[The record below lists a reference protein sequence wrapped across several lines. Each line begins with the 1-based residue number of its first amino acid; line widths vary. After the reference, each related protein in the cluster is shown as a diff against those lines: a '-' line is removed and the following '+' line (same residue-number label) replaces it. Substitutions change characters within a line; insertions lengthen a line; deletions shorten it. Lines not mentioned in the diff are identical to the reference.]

1 MKKLLLSALL
11 SALPFTALAQVADP
25 DEATSGESE
34 QQQGP
39 PRWNL
44 GMAAVINDSP
54 YAGEGTRLIPIP
66 FFGFQGERFFVRGLS
81 AGWQFVQNDS
91 FELAAV
97 AKFKLD
103 GFKVNDLGRSELA
116 TNGIDYRLLEDR
128 DSAVDLGLSAKW
140 KGGFG
145 ELETEI
151 LADATDTSGGQEV
164 SLQYSYGVNV
174 GRGQLSP
181 NVSAKWLSEDTANYY
196 YGTLDKEAARGVVD
210 YKPGS
215 VVIPS
220 VGVSYFR
227 PIGKTWSLL
236 GFAKY
241 DLLPDEITDS
251 PLVEPDTDGS
261 FTVFVGFSRG
271 F

>member
-11 SALPFTALAQVADP
+11 SALPFTAMAQAADP
-25 DEATSGESE
+25 DEGIPEE
-34 QQQGP
+34 EGPHQGP
-39 PRWNL
+39 PRWTL
-44 GMAAVINDSP
+44 GIAAVVNDSP
-54 YAGEGTRLIPIP
+54 YAGEGTRIIPIP
-66 FFGFQGERFFVRGLS
+66 LIGFQGEHFFVRGLS
-81 AGWQFVQNDS
+81 FGWQFVENDS

-97 AKFKLD
+97 AKGELD
-103 GFKVNDLGRSELA
+103 GFKVKDLGRSELA
-116 TNGIDYRLLEDR
+116 AHGIDYRLLEDR
-128 DSAVDLGLSAKW
+128 DSGLDLGLSAKW

-145 ELETEI
+145 ELEMEI

-164 SLQYSYGVNV
+164 SLQYSYGFEV
-174 GRGQLSP
+174 GKGQLGP

-196 YGTLDKEAARGVVD
+196 YGTLDTEVARGVVD

-215 VVIPS
+215 VIIPS

-227 PIGKTWSLL
+227 PIGGKWSLM

-241 DLLPDEITDS
+241 DLLPDEITES
-251 PLVEPDTDGS
+251 PLIEADTDGS
-261 FTVFVGFSRG
+261 FSVFVGFSRG

>member
-11 SALPFTALAQVADP
+11 SALPFTVLAQVADP
-25 DEATSGESE
+25 DGGLPDESE
-34 QQQGP
+34 QRQGP
-39 PRWNL
+39 PRWSL
-44 GMAAVINDSP
+44 GIAAVVNDSP
-54 YAGEGTRLIPIP
+54 YAGEGTRVIPIP
-66 FFGFQGERFFVRGLS
+66 LFGFQGEHFFFRGLS
-81 AGWQFVQNDS
+81 AGWQFVESDS

-97 AKFKLD
+97 AKLKLD
-103 GFKVNDLGRSELA
+103 GFKVKDLGRSELA
-116 TNGIDYRLLEDR
+116 ANGIDYRLLEDR

-164 SLQYSYGVNV
+164 SLQYSYGFEV
-174 GRGQLSP
+174 GKGQLSP

-196 YGTLDKEAARGVVD
+196 YGTLDEEVARGMVD

-227 PIGKTWSLL
+227 PIGEKWSLL

-261 FTVFVGFSRG
+261 FSIFVGFSRG